1 MTLPVPPELGR
12 AWLTADV
19 PAIPG
24 EARAAPEDFRVEE
37 VPLYEPAGD
46 GEHLYLKLEKRGIT
60 TDEAIRRV
68 AKRLGVPRAKVGHAG
83 LKDAH
88 AVTVQ
93 TISIHGAPQDVA
105 ARLEG
110 DPQLRV
116 LDARRHRNKLK
127 VGHLLGNRFRL
138 VLRGA
143 GPGEAQAR
151 VVLERLAARG
161 VASFFGLQRFGRERT
176 THRLGE
182 ALVRGEHQRYLDLL
196 LLGPEHLR
204 DAAPAVEADV
214 GPEEPDGAEPV
225 AEAGAEGEGEA
236 DAPADGPLEGPAAT
250 SRAMA
255 RVAAA
260 RAKLRAGDPAGA
272 ARRLPRS
279 AQAEQ
284 AALWAL
290 AQGRDLEAVVRAI
303 PLRIRSFHVGAFQS
317 FLFNAYLARR
327 LDRLDRVEAGE
338 VVTLHRNGASFTV
351 EDVAAEQARCAAFEL
366 SPSGPSFGHKLLRPR
381 EGSTARR
388 DEDEVLATLAPGL
401 GPELTPAGGVKPQGE
416 RRALRTPLKDVEV
429 RREGDDLVV
438 AFFLPKGCYATGVL
452 EELFKRQVD

>member
-1 MTLPVPPELGR
+1 MSLPVPAELTR

-46 GEHLYLKLEKRGIT
+46 GEHLYLRLEKRGIT

-68 AKRLGVPRAKVGHAG
+68 ARRLGVPRAKVGHAG

-93 TISIHGAPQDVA
+93 TISIHFAPQDSA

-116 LDARRHRNKLK
+116 LDAKRHRNKLK

-182 ALVRGEHQRYLDLL
+182 ALVRGEHRRYLDLL
-196 LLGPEHLR
+196 LLGPEQLR
-204 DAAPAVEADV
+204 DAAAPADD
-214 GPEEPDGAEPV
+214 EPDEPEAEQAPD
-225 AEAGAEGEGEA
+225 EAAAEGEAE
-236 DAPADGPLEGPAAT
+236 PADDGPREGPAAT

-272 ARRLPRS
+272 ARLLPRS

-290 AQGRDLEAVVRAI
+290 SQGRDPEAAVRAI
-303 PLRIRSFHVGAFQS
+303 PLRLRSFHVGAFQS

-327 LDRLDRVEAGE
+327 LDRIDRVEAGE

-381 EGSTARR
+381 EGSSARS
-388 DEDEVLATLAPGL
+388 DEDEVLAALAPGL

-416 RRALRTPLKDVEV
+416 RRALRTPLKEVEA

-438 AFFLPKGCYATGVL
+438 SFFLPKGCYATGVL